1 MRIIAKKT
9 LKEFW
14 EKNPKYSDAQK
25 PLEAWHE
32 EVKRSNWKNS
42 QEVKDKYGDASIIGD
57 SRVVFNIHG
66 NKYRLVVK
74 VNYQIAIVY
83 IRFIG
88 THNEYDKIN
97 AKEV

>member
-1 MRIIAKKT
+1 MNMRIIAKRT

-14 EKNPKYSDAQK
+14 EKHPSARGALSSWYHEVSDADWRNPHDIK
-25 PLEAWHE
+25 SHY
-32 EVKRSNWKNS
+32 RSADFLPEN
-42 QEVKDKYGDASIIGD
+42 
-57 SRVVFNIHG
+57 RVVFNIGG

-74 VNYQIAIVY
+74 VNYEIKIVY

-88 THNEYDKIN
+88 THKEYDRIN